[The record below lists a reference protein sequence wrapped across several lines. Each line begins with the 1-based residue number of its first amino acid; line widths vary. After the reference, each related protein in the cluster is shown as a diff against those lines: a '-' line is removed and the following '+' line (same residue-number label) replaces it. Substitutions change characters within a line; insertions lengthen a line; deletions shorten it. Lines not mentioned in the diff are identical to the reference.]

1 MTRFN
6 FFQLQ
11 PWKQTCHA
19 SVTCE
24 EFALWGHIFWCSLK
38 LQLFSSWVVS
48 QSYDFEPQDLE
59 ILATSFDDLCNT
71 FLITKLWV
79 KTTNDAPSLTSNN
92 CCMPK
97 PLGAGEKKALCS
109 FNMTLWRG
117 SLKKKHDKSIRL
129 LELVGKCWRLLS
141 YVQKNL
147 AFLWNQ

>member
-24 EFALWGHIFWCSLK
+24 EFALWGHIFLVLSETSA
-38 LQLFSSWVVS
+38 LFLLSVS
-48 QSYDFEPQDLE
+48 QSYDLSLK
-59 ILATSFDDLCNT
+59 ILRFLRHLLMTFVTLFDHQIMGKNHKRC
-71 FLITKLWV
+71 
-79 KTTNDAPSLTSNN
+79 PSLTSNN
-92 CCMPK
+92 CCMPNHWE
-97 PLGAGEKKALCS
+97 LGKKGLCS